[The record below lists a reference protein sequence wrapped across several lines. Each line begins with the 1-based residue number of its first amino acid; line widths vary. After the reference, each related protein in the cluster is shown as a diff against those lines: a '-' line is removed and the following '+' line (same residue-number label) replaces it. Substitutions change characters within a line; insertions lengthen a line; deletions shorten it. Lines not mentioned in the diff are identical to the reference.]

1 MNAAHVAPP
10 VLVGID
16 GCRTGWIAA
25 WVPFGPK
32 VDFAA
37 AKLAVFADFQ
47 ALVSAFPTDAV
58 LAVDMPIGLPDLTG
72 PGGRGPERA
81 IRPLLGPRQ
90 SSVFS
95 IPSRAAV
102 HAQDYR
108 EACRIALATS
118 SPPRKVSKQAFHI
131 FPRIREVDAILRAC
145 PDLAIH
151 EVHPELAFR
160 TLNGETPMRLP
171 KKIRSRTNPEG
182 LEERMAVLAAIGF
195 DRGFLASPPR
205 GAGRDDLL
213 DACACLAIALRI
225 ARGEVRPW
233 PADHEWDSCGIPV
246 AIWS

>member
-1 MNAAHVAPP
+1 MNPDRP
-10 VLVGID
+10 KPSVLVGID
-16 GCRTGWIAA
+16 GCRSGWIAA
-25 WVPFGPK
+25 WVPFAPQLDLAMAR
-32 VDFAA
+32 V
-37 AKLAVFADFQ
+37 AVFDGFE

-58 LAVDMPIGLPDLTG
+58 LAVDMPIGLPDFTG

-81 IRPLLGPRQ
+81 IRPLLGERQ

-95 IPSRAAV
+95 IPSRASV

-118 SPPRKVSKQAFHI
+118 DPPRKVSKQAFHI
-131 FPRIREVDAILRAC
+131 FPRIREIDAILRNC

-160 TLNGETPMRLP
+160 ALNGESPMRLP
-171 KKIRSRTNPEG
+171 KKIRSRGNPEG

-213 DACACLAIALRI
+213 DACACLAVALRI
-225 ARGEVRPW
+225 ARGEARPW
-233 PADHEWDSCGIPV
+233 PADYGRDSFGIPI